1 MFQLI
6 TLKLYVAGQT
16 ARSILAL
23 GNIKKLTANLPVN
36 SYQID
41 TVDLLIN
48 PELAS
53 IDAIIAIPTTVR
65 TDCTPL
71 RKVIG
76 DLSNLES
83 ARLAL
88 DIY

>member
-1 MFQLI
+1 MI
-6 TLKLYVAGQT
+6 SLKLYIAGQT

-23 GNIKKLTANLPVN
+23 NNIKKLTLDLPANA
-36 SYQID
+36 YQID
-41 TVDLLIN
+41 IVDLLKN

-65 TDCTPL
+65 TDSEPTI
-71 RKVIG
+71 KVVG
-76 DLSNLES
+76 DLFNLES

-88 DIY
+88 NIYNA

>member
-1 MFQLI
+1 LI
-6 TLKLYVAGQT
+6 FLKLYIAGQT
-16 ARSILAL
+16 ARSMLAL
-23 GNIKKLTANLPVN
+23 NNIKKLIVDLPAN

-41 TVDLLIN
+41 IIDLLEN

-65 TDCTPL
+65 TDSSPS
-71 RKVIG
+71 RKVVG

-88 DIY
+88 NIYST

>member
-1 MFQLI
+1 MI
-6 TLKLYVAGQT
+6 SLKLYIAGQT

-23 GNIKKLTANLPVN
+23 NNIKKLTLDLPANA
-36 SYQID
+36 YQID
-41 TVDLLIN
+41 IVDLLKN

-65 TDCTPL
+65 TDSEPTI
-71 RKVIG
+71 KVVG

-88 DIY
+88 NIYNA

>member
-1 MFQLI
+1 MI
-6 TLKLYVAGQT
+6 SLKLYIAGQT

-23 GNIKKLTANLPVN
+23 NNIKKLTQDLAAD

-41 TVDLLIN
+41 VVDLLEN
-48 PELAS
+48 SELAS

-65 TDCTPL
+65 TDSHPTI
-71 RKVIG
+71 KVVG
-76 DLSNLES
+76 DLSNQES

-88 DIY
+88 NIYRT